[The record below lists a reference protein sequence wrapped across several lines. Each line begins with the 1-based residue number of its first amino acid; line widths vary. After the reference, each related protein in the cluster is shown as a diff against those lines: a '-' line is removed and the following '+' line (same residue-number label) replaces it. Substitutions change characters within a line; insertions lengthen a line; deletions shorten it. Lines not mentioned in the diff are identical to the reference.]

1 MEPYLFLFG
10 IGIAWVVFATMQ
22 DLKTREVANWLT
34 FSLIFITLAYR
45 GFISFFSGAWGMFLW
60 GLIGCAVFVACAY
73 IFYYGRIF
81 AGGDAK
87 LLMGLGIALPYQ
99 SGSELFLWGGIFLF
113 ALFFLGAIYTLV
125 YSIWLVISH
134 WQAFKR
140 KFKIELWNQK
150 WLIAF
155 AGIMA
160 LVLLVTLGKAFAAA
174 FIGVVLILIIPFI
187 YIYLQSVEQACMIF
201 LTKPEKL
208 REGDWILRSIKVA
221 GRTINASVHGLS
233 LEDIALLR
241 KKRKSVFIKQGVPF
255 VPAFLLAYGL
265 MVFFFLI
272 GGLDSFQL
280 SSTLS
285 SLVRVFS

>member
-1 MEPYLFLFG
+1 MEPYLFLLG
-10 IGIAWVVFATMQ
+10 IGIVWVVFATVQ

-45 GFISFFSGAWGMFLW
+45 GFISFLSGVWGIFLW
-60 GLIGCAVFVACAY
+60 GVIGCAAFVACAY
-73 IFYYGRIF
+73 IFYYGRVF

-99 SGSELFLWGGIFLF
+99 SGSELLLWGSIFLF

-134 WQAFKR
+134 WQAFRK
-140 KFKIELWNQK
+140 KFKVELWNQK
-150 WLIAF
+150 WIIVF
-155 AGIMA
+155 AAIMA
-160 LVLLVTLGKAFAAA
+160 LVLFFTLGKAFAAA
-174 FIGVVLILIIPFI
+174 FIGIALILIIPFI
-187 YIYLQSVEQACMIF
+187 YIYLQSVEQVCMIS

-208 REGDWILRSIKVA
+208 REGDWMLRPIKVA
-221 GRTINASVHGLS
+221 GKTINASVHGLS

-265 MVFFFLI
+265 MVFFFLT
-272 GGLDSFQL
+272 GGLGWFQL
-280 SSTLS
+280 SSVLS
-285 SLVRVFS
+285 SLARVFS